1 MESKEIKV
9 RFENGR
15 FVPLDRVN
23 FKEGEIIEIEI
34 IPSKQRKFG
43 WRGALKDIKM
53 TSVELQHKLKEE
65 W

>member
-1 MESKEIKV
+1 MKTKEIKV

-15 FVPLDRVN
+15 FVPLDSVS

-34 IPSKQRKFG
+34 SIPKKNRFA
-43 WRGALKDIKM
+43 WRGALKDM
-53 TSVELQHKLKEE
+53 NSTSVELQHNIKNH